1 MWGVGGVCKCSWLLG
16 VVEWGGDGG
25 GWLGEGVGRRGLLVG
40 GGGGGGDGGGEGVGG
55 EGGGEGREGREGHWE
70 GYHLFLRLIT
80 SLQTGR
86 NTNRS
91 TFRIHKEAFEV
102 EA

>member
-1 MWGVGGVCKCSWLLG
+1 M
-16 VVEWGGDGG
+16 
-25 GWLGEGVGRRGLLVG
+25 RRRRRR
-40 GGGGGGDGGGEGVGG
+40 GGGEWRI
-55 EGGGEGREGREGHWE
+55 REREGHWE

-102 EA
+102 EG